1 MPYDLP
7 FGLKLYEVQYASSV
21 PANAIP
27 DTRRKR
33 VLDHEL
39 RGHGDAA
46 DLVRQLERGR
56 LDTGGAAG

>member
-1 MPYDLP
+1 VD
-7 FGLKLYEVQYASSV
+7 
-21 PANAIP
+21 AIP
-27 DTRRKR
+27 HSRRSR

-39 RGHGDAA
+39 RGRGDAV